1 MTDDRPSHMISYQM
15 CQSGKPL
22 KDIAVIREM
31 SQQTIES
38 HLFKAYKSGH
48 PISWEIFFN
57 GEEEKAVLA
66 VREDIDE
73 PRLKPL
79 KDALPEG
86 YDYTKIK
93 AVLVKNEWMYSRTR
107 ETSPRL
113 SLCLVRELLCY

>member
-1 MTDDRPSHMISYQM
+1 DITPMHMQCNKM
-15 CQSGKPL
+15 LQTVKLL
-22 KDIAVIREM
+22 KDTAVIRET

-93 AVLVKNEWMYSRTR
+93 AVLVKNEWM
-107 ETSPRL
+107 
-113 SLCLVRELLCY
+113 